1 MNTAFRPSSNRPAP
15 FVLAIAGLCA
25 LLEVAFTLADSPLLD
40 FPGLRQ
46 TAMVLGAFWP
56 RLLQDWLP
64 VYPGQPAAMF
74 VTYAFLHANFMHMLF
89 NMLILLHLGRE
100 AVARLGQ
107 SGFVLAYLVCAAG
120 GAATFYAFDS
130 SGVPMLGASGAVFGF
145 FGTSVFWDVQ
155 ARRARGLSLSQPL
168 RLTLGLVV
176 MNLLLLPLVGGML
189 AWQAHLGG
197 FVTGLALAWVVTP
210 APTDRHRP
218 DPGNR

>member
-15 FVLAIAGLCA
+15 VVLAIAGLCA

-40 FPGLRQ
+40 FPELRQ
-46 TAMVLGAFWP
+46 TAIVLGGFWP
-56 RLLQDWLP
+56 RLLNDWLP
-64 VYPGQPAAMF
+64 VFPGQPATMF

-100 AVARLGQ
+100 AVDRLGRW
-107 SGFVLAYLVCAAG
+107 GIVLAYLVCAAG
-120 GAATFYAFDS
+120 GAAIYYVFNS
-130 SGVPMLGASGAVFGF
+130 SGAPMLGASGAVFGF

-168 RLTLGLVV
+168 RLTLGLVL

-189 AWQAHLGG
+189 AWEAHLGG
-197 FVTGLALAWVVTP
+197 FVTGVALAWIVTP
-210 APTDRHRP
+210 TPDHRHRP
-218 DPGNR
+218 GRGDR